1 MGIQAVKDLF
11 VGVLMGVVSFLPGA
25 SGSTIAVIFRVYERL
40 VSDVADIRNKL
51 LKDLWFVIPIGIGVL
66 AGMFVCAKALDEL
79 SKQYEIQLMF
89 LFVALII
96 TQIPDIKKMGDDGK
110 SITAADAIGFIAGVA
125 VMVAFMIIGW
135 NAPMDKEDS
144 GFLIMVLIGVIYAMS
159 LLSPGISGST
169 ILLALGFYWVYTN
182 VIGDFIHNLDLMLPI
197 ALGVI
202 IGALV
207 FSKVIDYCMRNYRK
221 TTYMVILGLTV
232 GSAATVLIN
241 GIRSLSN
248 VASSELSGMIVQ
260 CVICAVI
267 GAVLGLG
274 LNRLAHMYADSK
286 EDDSDLK
293 NA

>member
-11 VGVLMGVVSFLPGA
+11 VGTLMGIVSFLPGA

-66 AGMFVCAKALDEL
+66 AGMFVCAKVLDEL
-79 SKQYEIQLMF
+79 SKEYEIQLMF
-89 LFVALII
+89 LFVALIV
-96 TQIPDIKKMGDDGK
+96 TQISDIKRMGDDGK
-110 SITAADAIGFIAGVA
+110 SITAADAIAFTVGVA
-125 VMVAFMIIGW
+125 IMVTFMIIGW
-135 NAPMDKEDS
+135 NAPMDKENS
-144 GFLIMVLIGVIYAMS
+144 SFIVMVLIGVIYAMS

-202 IGALV
+202 IGALA
-207 FSKVIDYCMRNYRK
+207 FSKVIDYCMRDYRK
-221 TTYMVILGLTV
+221 TTYMAILGLTV
-232 GSAATVLIN
+232 GSAVTVLIN
-241 GIRSLSN
+241 GIRGVSN
-248 VASSELSGMIVQ
+248 VASADLTSMIIQ
-260 CVICAVI
+260 CIVCAAI
-267 GAVLGLG
+267 GALLGLG

-286 EDDSDLK
+286 EE
-293 NA
+293 